1 MQDLYTDGF
10 SMYLRLLVP
19 IQFFVSIFIVD
30 QENFYGKA
38 LSLFVVV
45 KLHSQVIL
53 LDLTE

>member
-19 IQFFVSIFIVD
+19 IQFFISIFIVD
-30 QENFYGKA
+30 QENSYGKA

-45 KLHSQVIL
+45 KLHSHVIL

>member
-30 QENFYGKA
+30 QENSYGKA
-38 LSLFVVV
+38 LEPFCRGKTSFAGY
-45 KLHSQVIL
+45 
-53 LDLTE
+53 LT